1 MNEIFH
7 NTEQGNLFGNPPV
20 KLPSALIDIETNPLI
35 QKLPKLTGAA
45 ILDSLQSRI
54 HHIPDAESL
63 ADMDLQDREQFIR
76 LVLTDFYHPSA
87 QFVDLTRRLLSM
99 IARGYSTKSMKYYS
113 GHESSHRNSISN
125 LLVLSHPQN
134 GVTCTLER
142 ALYAIPQ
149 RVEHLEHQST
159 QVCYIRL
166 DATSCSSPQSFY
178 QALIRQFATVLQSQQ
193 LERSLLLLGERRLKD
208 HVRALM
214 KVNLLG
220 MLVIDG
226 INCIDK
232 RQFINKV
239 MPAVT
244 ELLNEC
250 KVPLVLAGRAS
261 ALEHLLFNND
271 QLGSSANFDVYSW
284 NPLKLEWN
292 EQRQLK
298 VASLENWHNFARD
311 LWNKQLLSDKES
323 FTEEKSLKLLELSG
337 GLMGVT
343 VNLI

>member
-54 HHIPDAESL
+54 HHIPDVESL

-134 GVTCTLER
+134 GVT
-142 ALYAIPQ
+142 
-149 RVEHLEHQST
+149 
-159 QVCYIRL
+159 
-166 DATSCSSPQSFY
+166 
-178 QALIRQFATVLQSQQ
+178 
-193 LERSLLLLGERRLKD
+193 
-208 HVRALM
+208 
-214 KVNLLG
+214 
-220 MLVIDG
+220 
-226 INCIDK
+226 
-232 RQFINKV
+232 
-239 MPAVT
+239 
-244 ELLNEC
+244 
-250 KVPLVLAGRAS
+250 
-261 ALEHLLFNND
+261 
-271 QLGSSANFDVYSW
+271 
-284 NPLKLEWN
+284 
-292 EQRQLK
+292 
-298 VASLENWHNFARD
+298 
-311 LWNKQLLSDKES
+311 
-323 FTEEKSLKLLELSG
+323 
-337 GLMGVT
+337 
-343 VNLI
+343 